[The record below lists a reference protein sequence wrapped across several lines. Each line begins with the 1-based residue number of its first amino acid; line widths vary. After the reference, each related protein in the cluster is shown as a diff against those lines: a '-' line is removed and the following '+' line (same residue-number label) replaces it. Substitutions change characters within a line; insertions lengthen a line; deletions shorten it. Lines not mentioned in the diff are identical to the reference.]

1 MPAFSLKNRF
11 YMLGT
16 IVLSCTIP
24 LLLFA
29 QTDSAALRAQI
40 RADLMQ
46 DPRSAEMTQVEFD
59 AMVEGLATE
68 AEESGAAADYLESQ
82 STFDYSSLFTPP
94 EEPSALLQALV
105 SPLSLAVILL
115 LLILVAVTY
124 YIIRRKGTPADVSEI
139 AG

>member
-1 MPAFSLKNRF
+1 MGRAVAFTLPF
-11 YMLGT
+11 L
-16 IVLSCTIP
+16 ILP
-24 LLLFA
+24 LLAFA
-29 QTDSAALRAQI
+29 QSDAEMLRAQI

-46 DPRSAEMTQVEFD
+46 DPRSSEMTQVEFD
-59 AMVEGLATE
+59 ALVEEIATE
-68 AEESGAAADYLESQ
+68 AESSGAAADYLESQ

-115 LLILVAVTY
+115 LIVLFAVTY
-124 YIIRRKGTPADVSEI
+124 YIIRRKEIPADVTEV